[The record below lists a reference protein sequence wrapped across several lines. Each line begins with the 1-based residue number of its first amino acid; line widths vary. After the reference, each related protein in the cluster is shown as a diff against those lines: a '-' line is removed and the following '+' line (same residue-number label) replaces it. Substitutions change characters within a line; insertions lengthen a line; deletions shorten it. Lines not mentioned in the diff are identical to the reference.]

1 MQHPSALL
9 WSDRAQDKEWL
20 DLLWEVGRSVTIQVR
35 LCPSETDWALAR
47 NHASECLK
55 SIKDAALSATFIDF
69 ARIVRQLNIQQV
81 SDGTHHKLRFNN
93 APYNA
98 SMHRAAMGI
107 LSLINDGPEFEASM
121 SKLELAYGRD
131 LLSNAYSKL
140 NRLQQISKGVA
151 TAAQATPNGS
161 AQNSGKVA
169 GWLVG
174 MVHLA
179 LRLGLTNPSKATE
192 VWLLGDRKHGTH
204 GYWQACIVA
213 LEVGWTEHV
222 NLMENAAFRG
232 KFRGQTSD
240 NMDKWKSR
248 GGKSQRNRRSQK
260 KEDAGAQKGRKA
272 AKYYVFPMAC
282 GSGGSKGRLAN
293 PGCGLPSFL
302 MLSTSKIEEA
312 SQSRFVFD
320 VVYFE
325 NWGSLEELF
334 RF

>member
-1 MQHPSALL
+1 MFEHRRVPFCDLELVSSHFPCAAEEWFLAVHINCFPSSFHIHDQWSFGSCSIQVLLL

-161 AQNSGKVA
+161 AQN
-169 GWLVG
+169 LVK
-174 MVHLA
+174 L
-179 LRLGLTNPSKATE
+179 
-192 VWLLGDRKHGTH
+192 
-204 GYWQACIVA
+204 Q
-213 LEVGWTEHV
+213 VGWWEWFTLLCV
-222 NLMENAAFRG
+222 WAWPIQARQQ
-232 KFRGQTSD
+232 KFGFWATGSMGPTGIGRHASLLWRWGGQ
-240 NMDKWKSR
+240 NM
-248 GGKSQRNRRSQK
+248 
-260 KEDAGAQKGRKA
+260 
-272 AKYYVFPMAC
+272 
-282 GSGGSKGRLAN
+282 
-293 PGCGLPSFL
+293 
-302 MLSTSKIEEA
+302 
-312 SQSRFVFD
+312 
-320 VVYFE
+320 
-325 NWGSLEELF
+325 
-334 RF
+334 